1 MGRSFYRA
9 MAANL
14 SLTIGVYIGIKAADK
29 LMWNPKKYDQM
40 KEQLEIDYWK
50 KHGKPEMIEP
60 ELFKSTI
67 NEGEFYPTYLRA
79 RNRVEYMEE
88 KVYKLH

>member
-1 MGRSFYRA
+1 MGRTFWRSL
-9 MAANL
+9 AANG
-14 SLTIGVYIGIKAADK
+14 SLTVGVYIGLKAADK
-29 LMWNPKKYDQM
+29 LLWNEKKYEQM
-40 KEQLEIDYWK
+40 KESLEIDYWK
-50 KHGKPEMIEP
+50 KYGKPETTEP
-60 ELFKSTI
+60 ELFKSSI